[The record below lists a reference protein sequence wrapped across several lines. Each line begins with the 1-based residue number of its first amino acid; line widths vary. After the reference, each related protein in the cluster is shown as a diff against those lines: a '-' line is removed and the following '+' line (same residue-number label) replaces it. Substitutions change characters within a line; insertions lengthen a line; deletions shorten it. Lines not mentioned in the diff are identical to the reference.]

1 MDFEWDETK
10 RLKVLAERGVDF
22 IDLVVLFDGRPSITN
37 ESNAYTEKRNV
48 IIAELN
54 GKLFALIW
62 TMRGEKIRII
72 TARRARRGEERA
84 YRQLFYG

>member
-22 IDLVVLFDGRPSITN
+22 VAMVALFDGRPVLTAASDGYDEPRNIT
-37 ESNAYTEKRNV
+37 
-48 IIAELN
+48 IAERH
-54 GKLFALIW
+54 GKLFAVVW

-72 TARRARRGEERA
+72 TARSARHEEERQ